1 MGNVAPQ
8 TPEEA
13 ELARLIVDGLDL
25 QMDPAGV
32 DPEGA
37 IYQEGLGLDS
47 IDILEIA
54 LIVSKRFGVELRADD
69 ENNVVIFRSLR
80 SLNSYIQ
87 QNRAK

>member
-1 MGNVAPQ
+1 MGNLVPQ

-13 ELARLIVDGLDL
+13 ELAKLIVQGLDL
-25 QMDPAGV
+25 QVEPGEV
-32 DPEGA
+32 DPEGP

-47 IDILEIA
+47 IDILEVA
-54 LIVSKRFGVELRADD
+54 LIVSKRFGVELRSDD
-69 ENNVVIFRSLR
+69 ENNVRIFRSLR